1 MHIKSVS
8 NALTKIICGTMVSCM
23 LCLSVPAGINNTILT
38 VEAADPAAYS
48 AVFSSY
54 YYLSHNPD
62 LARVLGEDKEALLD
76 HFIEYGMKEGR
87 QGNAEFNVL
96 AYKAMY
102 PDLQAAFGDDLP
114 KYYQHY
120 IEFGKKE
127 GRNGGGSTINT
138 TAQTSTTTTTTGT
151 TTQAPASTSH
161 LDTSSFDAFKES
173 YFSKSVFIG
182 DSVMTGFRNYS
193 ECTATASTH
202 SSKFLANVGFALY
215 NSSNAVTSSSKHPTY
230 QGKKD
235 YVWNNITLM
244 DVDRAFIMF
253 GANEL
258 VSFSPDKVIPT
269 YYIPFIQKIMAAKPG
284 IEINVISM
292 PPVYAGTNKGH
303 LNQPNVNAYNQLLK
317 EMCANNGWHY
327 IDITAKMKDS
337 NGDMVAAYS
346 SDRYVHM
353 NNKGYAEAW
362 APAMDNYANSIYSQM
377 SH

>member
-1 MHIKSVS
+1 MHLKSFS
-8 NALTKIICGTMVSCM
+8 KAITKIICGTMISCM
-23 LCLSVPAGINNTILT
+23 VLMSVPAGIGST
-38 VEAADPAAYS
+38 VLVAEAADPAAYA

-62 LARVLGEDKEALLD
+62 LARSIGDNKEALLD

-87 QGNAEFNVL
+87 QGNSEFNVQ

-114 KYYQHY
+114 AYYQHY
-120 IEFGKKE
+120 IEYGKKE

-138 TAQTSTTTTTTGT
+138 TAQTSPSSSTTVSTPTSNTGN
-151 TTQAPASTSH
+151 
-161 LDTSSFDAFKES
+161 LDTSSYDAFKES
-173 YFSKSVFIG
+173 YYSRSVFIG

-193 ECTATASTH
+193 EATATASSH

-215 NSSNAVTSSSKHPTY
+215 NSTNAVTASSKHPTY

-235 YVWNNITLM
+235 YVWNNVALM

-258 VSFSPDKVIPT
+258 VSFSPDKVIPD
-269 YYIPFIQKIMAAKPG
+269 YYIPFVQKILVAKPG
-284 IEINVISM
+284 IEINIVSM
-292 PPVYAGTNKGH
+292 PPVYEGTNKGH
-303 LNQPNVNAYNQLLK
+303 LNQANVNTYNRLLK
-317 EMCANNGWHY
+317 EMASNNGWHY
-327 IDITAKMKDS
+327 IDITPKMTDA
-337 NGDMVAAYS
+337 NGNMVAAYS

-362 APAMDNYANSIYSQM
+362 APTLDNYVSSIYTQM